1 VGVGVLPHRFHI
13 EHRIKVGQRSN
24 SHQRVHDYRARGH
37 EHCFQVSLGKVG
49 SHSRPSSS
57 CILGGQGP
65 SPFGV
70 PPGGGR
76 GGATFQI
83 LMGVAPGSRVLR
95 NSLGEVGE
103 VQPPSSRET
112 VEVAVVVAAV
122 VRLGYVQRDRLLRLL
137 PFLAQFHG
145 H

>member
-1 VGVGVLPHRFHI
+1 M
-13 EHRIKVGQRSN
+13 
-24 SHQRVHDYRARGH
+24 
-37 EHCFQVSLGKVG
+37 
-49 SHSRPSSS
+49 
-57 CILGGQGP
+57 GGQGP

-70 PPGGGR
+70 PPGGGW
-76 GGATFQI
+76 GGATFLI

-122 VRLGYVQRDRLLRLL
+122 IFSQDQLLLVCT
-137 PFLAQFHG
+137 
-145 H
+145 

>member
-1 VGVGVLPHRFHI
+1 M
-13 EHRIKVGQRSN
+13 
-24 SHQRVHDYRARGH
+24 
-37 EHCFQVSLGKVG
+37 
-49 SHSRPSSS
+49 SHSRPSLS

-70 PPGGGR
+70 PPGGAQ
-76 GGATFQI
+76 GGATFLI
-83 LMGVAPGSRVLR
+83 LMGVALGSRVLR

-122 VRLGYVQRDRLLRLL
+122 IFSQDQLICHKPY
-137 PFLAQFHG
+137 FLVAFHG
-145 H
+145 MKAFP

>member
-1 VGVGVLPHRFHI
+1 M
-13 EHRIKVGQRSN
+13 
-24 SHQRVHDYRARGH
+24 
-37 EHCFQVSLGKVG
+37 
-49 SHSRPSSS
+49 SHSRPSLS

-70 PPGGGR
+70 PLGGAR
-76 GGATFQI
+76 GGATFLI
-83 LMGVAPGSRVLR
+83 LMGVALGSRVLR

-122 VRLGYVQRDRLLRLL
+122 I
-137 PFLAQFHG
+137 FLQDQLICLKPSLSAH
-145 H
+145 